1 MGAARMTDDYVA
13 HDKNSSWDAGFNK
26 DRRAEVIAMND
37 GFVMPAGA
45 FGGSFPMNNYTPQEL
60 GMKTDNTP
68 FAQHGGIPQKAPHTY
83 DSNQPIKF
91 VSSPPATTPPKQD
104 FSAEENLTAQ
114 QQPIDGNYIEP
125 EVPAFRKFND
135 WASENVGTM
144 AVVLL
149 VTYGVYKLGAWSANK
164 QS

>member
-1 MGAARMTDDYVA
+1 MGAAKMTDDYVS
-13 HDKNSSWDAGFNK
+13 HDKNSSWDAGFNNG
-26 DRRAEVIAMND
+26 RRAGFIAMND

-45 FGGSFPMNNYTPQEL
+45 FGGSFPMNNYTPEEL
-60 GMKTDNTP
+60 GMKTANTP
-68 FAQHGGIPQKAPHTY
+68 FTQAGGIPQKAPHTY

-91 VSSPPATTPPKQD
+91 VSSPPSTTPPNQQ

-114 QQPIDGNYIEP
+114 DQPIDGNYIEP
-125 EVPAFRKFND
+125 EYNLLSKFNN

-144 AVVLL
+144 AVGLIVAFSI
-149 VTYGVYKLGAWSANK
+149 YKLGAWSVNK